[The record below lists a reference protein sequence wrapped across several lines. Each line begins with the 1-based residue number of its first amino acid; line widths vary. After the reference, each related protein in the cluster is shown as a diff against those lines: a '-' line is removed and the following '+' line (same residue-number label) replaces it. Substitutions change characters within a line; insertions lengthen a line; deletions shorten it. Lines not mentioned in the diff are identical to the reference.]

1 METSVVEQIQQ
12 KLQDKAFQY
21 IKDTHPLLQSVPK
34 DSWNL
39 IFFKKNQIKRGDL
52 EQNTFQILL
61 NWLKENTFF

>member
-39 IFFKKNQIKRGDL
+39 ILQKKSN
-52 EQNTFQILL
+52 
-61 NWLKENTFF
+61 